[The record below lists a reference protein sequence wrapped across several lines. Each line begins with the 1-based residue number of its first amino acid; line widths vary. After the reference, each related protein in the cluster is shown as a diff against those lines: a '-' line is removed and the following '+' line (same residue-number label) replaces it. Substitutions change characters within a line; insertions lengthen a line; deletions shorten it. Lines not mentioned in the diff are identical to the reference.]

1 VRTLLATLL
10 LAAGTAVPL
19 AAQEEGAPEP
29 WRDSFYPIVRYSG
42 NDGASIGIRYTW
54 FKRAPYEAPYF
65 QAAAITGDVAY
76 SVSGSYGASVRFK
89 APGLRR
95 NWRFDAG
102 VGAIKQARYE
112 FYGVGEETDY
122 SPDSVTDARSYY
134 YRVRRAQ
141 VQVRGEASRR
151 ITGRLWVT
159 GMALWKRTNFTDLPG
174 GSVFTDEF
182 GSEKLE
188 TDAIGR
194 IGLAWDSRDNDYDT
208 HRGALLEAG
217 LLRGTF
223 GGGYGRW
230 VAEARGWLPF
240 GTWESTWVS
249 ARVLAAARTDGEL
262 PLDAKLYVPTWEGQA
277 RVLGGAESHRGF
289 LDQRFVGRD
298 LLVSNL
304 AVHHDLVN
312 GGIFAAGVIAFMDAG
327 RVFEESDFTLT
338 TEGMKVG
345 GGGGLYLRLLQ
356 TGIYTF
362 NFATG
367 PDGFVFTL
375 GNNWM
380 F

>member
-1 VRTLLATLL
+1 MLRRTLLATLL
-10 LAAGTAVPL
+10 LASP
-19 AAQEEGAPEP
+19 AALSAQDEEYREP

-42 NDGASIGIRYTW
+42 NDGTSIGLRYSW
-54 FKRAPYEAPYF
+54 FKRAPFEAPYF
-65 QAAAITGDVAY
+65 QAAAITGDIAY

-102 VGAIKQARYE
+102 LGAIKQARYE
-112 FYGVGEETDY
+112 FYGVGEATTYD
-122 SPDSVTDARSYY
+122 PDSVTDASSYY

-141 VQVRGEASRR
+141 YQVRGEASRR
-151 ITGRLWVT
+151 ITGRLWLT
-159 GMALWKRTNFTDLPG
+159 GMALYKHTAFTDLPG

-194 IGLAWDSRDNDYDT
+194 IGLAYDTRDNDYDT
-208 HRGALLEAG
+208 HRGVLLEAG

-240 GTWESTWVS
+240 GIWESTWIS

-298 LLVSNL
+298 LLVGNL
-304 AVHHDLVN
+304 AVQHDLVN
-312 GGIFAAGVIAFMDAG
+312 GGIFAAGVLAFMDAG
-327 RVFEESDFTLT
+327 RVFEESDFKLT